1 MENKTMIMRYEIYDL
16 SMKSM
21 IRDTQN
27 IIKV

>member
-1 MENKTMIMRYEIYDL
+1 MAKKTMIMSSEIYDL

-27 IIKV
+27 IIEV